1 MEFGTISP
9 RELDGYLFRDGFSV
23 IDIREPREF
32 RRRHLKGA
40 VCIPY
45 EYLEERVRFLRN
57 QTLVLYGERGST
69 SMRAARELSARGY
82 RVLTVV
88 GGIQAYKGRN
98 TESYTGKNIDS
109 GERAY

>member
-1 MEFGTISP
+1 
-9 RELDGYLFRDGFSV
+9 
-23 IDIREPREF
+23 
-32 RRRHLKGA
+32 
-40 VCIPY
+40 
-45 EYLEERVRFLRN
+45 
-57 QTLVLYGERGST
+57 
-69 SMRAARELSARGY
+69 MRAARELSARGY